1 MTITLSDQTWKGLSN
16 EYLYGW
22 STIGWAE
29 IDTAKDNAHQ
39 LAEHL
44 TALVDYEPR
53 RPFTEEHLQYTGL
66 TWIPVD
72 YSEPYEGLADLQSDI
87 VAGRVLLVSDL
98 YHDHPVFLR
107 TDNLRFR
114 VWHDTGHAL
123 ANLDFSRGDELQLFV
138 RQAQDLKGL
147 PNGRALVDAL
157 FSESVYQLAASV
169 VLGTFPDVQHV
180 RTPGPVGRALLDA
193 WGL

>member
-1 MTITLSDQTWKGLSN
+1 MTITLSDQTWKGLSD

-22 STIGWAE
+22 STIGWVE

-44 TALVDYEPR
+44 HKLVDFYPEILDGER
-53 RPFTEEHLQYTGL
+53 LTYSGL
-66 TWIPVD
+66 TWRPVLD
-72 YSEPYEGLADLQSDI
+72 SEPYDGLADLQSDI

-193 WGL
+193 WNL